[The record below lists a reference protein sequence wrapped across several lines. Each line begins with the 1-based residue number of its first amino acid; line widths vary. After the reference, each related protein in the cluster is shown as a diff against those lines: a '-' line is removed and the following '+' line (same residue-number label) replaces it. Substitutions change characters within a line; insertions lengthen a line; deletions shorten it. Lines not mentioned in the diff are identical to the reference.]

1 MNNQLEKLQ
10 LDLVS
15 YREAVD
21 KIFSPA
27 LTKPTDGQQCFRE
40 ILICA
45 SQLYLDY
52 LLVMKNLPA
61 MEAVSSKGVSGR
73 VRGVDTFRQ
82 NTLRERLKKRL
93 ESSACWS
100 RDFQAENAFSELTGL
115 RSRRDYID
123 RFRLHLPEIYEES
136 FRVEACTKDFLASHD
151 GSALAQLVVGL
162 QHLGRNHIS
171 FVLQALEWAADEDS
185 WEEPLPRRPRPR
197 GTSGGTRVSRSQKA

>member
-21 KIFSPA
+21 KVFSSA
-27 LTKPTDGQQCFRE
+27 LAKPTDWHECFRE

-61 MEAVSSKGVSGR
+61 MEAVSSAGDGGR
-73 VRGVDTFRQ
+73 VRVD
-82 NTLRERLKKRL
+82 TLREKTLREKLQQKL
-93 ESSACWS
+93 ESSTCWVHH
-100 RDFQAENAFSELTGL
+100 FKPENSFSELTGL
-115 RSRRDYID
+115 RSRRDYANKLT
-123 RFRLHLPEIYEES
+123 LHLPEIYEES
-136 FRVEACTKDFLASHD
+136 FRVEACAKDFSASHD

-171 FVLQALEWAADEDS
+171 FVLQALEWVADEDS
-185 WEEPLPRRPRPR
+185 WEESLAVPK
-197 GTSGGTRVSRSQKA
+197 VS

>member
-21 KIFSPA
+21 KVFSSA
-27 LTKPTDGQQCFRE
+27 LAKPTDWQQCFRE

-52 LLVMKNLPA
+52 LLVMKTLPA
-61 MEAVSSKGVSGR
+61 MEAAVASKGSGGR
-73 VRGVDTFRQ
+73 VRVDTFREK
-82 NTLRERLKKRL
+82 TLREKLQQRL
-93 ESSACWS
+93 ESSTCWNHH
-100 RDFQAENAFSELTGL
+100 FKPENSFSELTGL
-115 RSRRDYID
+115 RSRRDYTD
-123 RFRLHLPEIYEES
+123 KLTLHLPEIYEES
-136 FRVEACTKDFLASHD
+136 FRVETFTKDFMASHD

-171 FVLQALEWAADEDS
+171 FVLQPLEWVADEDS
-185 WEEPLPRRPRPR
+185 WEESLAAP
-197 GTSGGTRVSRSQKA
+197 KAS

>member
-10 LDLVS
+10 RDLVS
-15 YREAVD
+15 YREAVENV
-21 KIFSPA
+21 FSSA
-27 LTKPTDGQQCFRE
+27 LAKPTEWQQCFRE

-61 MEAVSSKGVSGR
+61 MEAVSSKDDSDR
-73 VRGVDTFRQ
+73 VRVDTVREKI
-82 NTLRERLKKRL
+82 LREKLQQRL
-93 ESSACWS
+93 ESSTCWS
-100 RDFQAENAFSELTGL
+100 HHFKPENSFSELTGL
-115 RSRRDYID
+115 RSLRDYAD
-123 RFRLHLPEIYEES
+123 KLTLHLPEIYEES

-171 FVLQALEWAADEDS
+171 FALQALEWAADEDS
-185 WEEPLPRRPRPR
+185 WDR
-197 GTSGGTRVSRSQKA
+197 

>member
-21 KIFSPA
+21 KIFSSA
-27 LTKPTDGQQCFRE
+27 LTKPTDWQQCFRE

-61 MEAVSSKGVSGR
+61 MEAVSAEGDGGR
-73 VRGVDTFRQ
+73 VRVD
-82 NTLRERLKKRL
+82 TLREKTLREKLQQRL
-93 ESSACWS
+93 ESSASWVHH
-100 RDFQAENAFSELTGL
+100 FKPENSFSELTGL
-115 RSRRDYID
+115 RSRRDYTD
-123 RFRLHLPEIYEES
+123 KFTLHLPEIYEES
-136 FRVEACTKDFLASHD
+136 FRVEACTKDFMATHD

-185 WEEPLPRRPRPR
+185 WEESLAGGWPR
-197 GTSGGTRVSRSQKA
+197 SRK

>member
-21 KIFSPA
+21 NVFSLA
-27 LTKPTDGQQCFRE
+27 IAKPLDWQQCFRE

-52 LLVMKNLPA
+52 LLVIKNLPA
-61 MEAVSSKGVSGR
+61 MEAVSSNDVSGLIR
-73 VRGVDTFRQ
+73 TD
-82 NTLRERLKKRL
+82 TLREKTLREELQQKL
-93 ESSACWS
+93 ESSTCWTH
-100 RDFQAENAFSELTGL
+100 DFKPENSFSEWTGL
-115 RSRRDYID
+115 RSRRDYTD
-123 RFRLHLPEIYEES
+123 KLTLHLPEIYEES

-162 QHLGRNHIS
+162 QHLGRNHIG
-171 FVLQALEWAADEDS
+171 FVLQALEWAADEGS
-185 WEEPLPRRPRPR
+185 WVE
-197 GTSGGTRVSRSQKA
+197 SSA

>member
-27 LTKPTDGQQCFRE
+27 LTKPTDWQQCFRE

-61 MEAVSSKGVSGR
+61 MEAISSKGSADLIR
-73 VRGVDTFRQ
+73 VDTFREK
-82 NTLRERLKKRL
+82 TLREKLQKEL
-93 ESSACWS
+93 ESSTCWS
-100 RDFQAENAFSELTGL
+100 HDFKPENPFS
-115 RSRRDYID
+115 
-123 RFRLHLPEIYEES
+123 
-136 FRVEACTKDFLASHD
+136 
-151 GSALAQLVVGL
+151 
-162 QHLGRNHIS
+162 
-171 FVLQALEWAADEDS
+171 
-185 WEEPLPRRPRPR
+185 
-197 GTSGGTRVSRSQKA
+197 

>member
-1 MNNQLEKLQ
+1 MNSQLEKLQ

-15 YREAVD
+15 YRKAVD
-21 KIFSPA
+21 NIFSSA
-27 LTKPTDGQQCFRE
+27 LAKPTDWQQCLKE

-52 LLVMKNLPA
+52 LLVMKNIPA
-61 MEAVSSKGVSGR
+61 MEAVSSKGVSGLVR
-73 VRGVDTFRQ
+73 VD
-82 NTLRERLKKRL
+82 TLREKTLREKLQQEL

-100 RDFQAENAFSELTGL
+100 RHFQPENSFSESTGL
-115 RSRRDYID
+115 RSRRDYTD
-123 RFRLHLPEIYEES
+123 KFTLHLPEIYEES

-171 FVLQALEWAADEDS
+171 FVIQPLEWAADEDS
-185 WEEPLPRRPRPR
+185 WE
-197 GTSGGTRVSRSQKA
+197 G

>member
-1 MNNQLEKLQ
+1 LVQPKVMPHNQGSMNNQLEKLQ

-21 KIFSPA
+21 NVLSSA
-27 LTKPTDGQQCFRE
+27 LAKPTDCQQCFRE

-61 MEAVSSKGVSGR
+61 MEAVSSKGDSGL
-73 VRGVDTFRQ
+73 VRLD
-82 NTLRERLKKRL
+82 TLRERTLREKLQQKL
-93 ESSACWS
+93 ESSPCWS
-100 RDFQAENAFSELTGL
+100 HHFKPENSFSELTGL
-115 RSRRDYID
+115 RSRRDYTGK
-123 RFRLHLPEIYEES
+123 FSLHLPEIYEES
-136 FRVEACTKDFLASHD
+136 FRVEACTKDFLASHH

-185 WEEPLPRRPRPR
+185 WEDER
-197 GTSGGTRVSRSQKA
+197 